1 MFATHIKDRCSNQ
14 SGDFGKSTS
23 AKAVHSAKKH
33 YSDFVAV
40 VGKDIAPATLDKYY
54 GLKYNNPD
62 EFNKLKELY
71 KGFSSGKLVR
81 NANGQ
86 LIKVVTHTNLRAEPN
101 SITQFV
107 NKKGGIDRNYYDEN
121 GNQFKQIS
129 NKDHGHKKESSFGEH
144 GEHGHDY
151 VINKQGIQVHLPA
164 RELTPQERIEN
175 ADIL

>member
-1 MFATHIKDRCSNQ
+1 M
-14 SGDFGKSTS
+14 
-23 AKAVHSAKKH
+23 KAVHSAKKH

-40 VGKDIAPATLDKYY
+40 VGKENAPSTLDKYY
-54 GLKYNNPD
+54 DLKYNNPE

-86 LIKVVTHTNLRAEPN
+86 IIKVVGKTTLRAEPN

-107 NKKGGIDRNYYDEN
+107 NKKGGIDRNYYDET
-121 GNQFKQIS
+121 GQQFKQIS
-129 NKDHGHKKESSFGEH
+129 NNDHGHKKESTFGKH

-151 VINKQGIQVHLPA
+151 VINKQGIPVHQPA
-164 RELTPQERIEN
+164 RELTSQERIEN